1 MPRAD
6 WKGGKRHE
14 TYHLLAM
21 VDPTPREDNGASALR
36 HFP

>member
-6 WKGGKRHE
+6 WKGGKKHE